1 MDECTSIPIT
11 IHSVGWYTPPQV
23 QMYSMRVHS
32 LLMIIPYKKNKS
44 IIFEMKISSVYI
56 LLYMRVPLSK

>member
-23 QMYSMRVHS
+23 QIYSMRVHS
-32 LLMIIPYKKNKS
+32 LLMIIPYKETKS
-44 IIFEMKISSVYI
+44 ILFEMKISSVYTHIITEGI
-56 LLYMRVPLSK
+56 LV